1 MVQKEGNPATTDRH
15 LIIIVVLAI
24 LFLGSLTS
32 SLLFI
37 FSGGEGE
44 MKEVQKASLPAKQ
57 DEELLTG
64 LQEEKQRW
72 EAEKVALEKEKQALQ
87 EKKASLEKQLIG
99 EIEARP
105 VFNVDK
111 DSPFDHVKDSQV
123 RVLPRKVEIDLE
135 GVSWWTIQDTNSMD
149 PLLDIGSVA
158 LSVEPESEESVH
170 VGDVALY
177 DSLLAKTVIIH
188 RVIKIGADP
197 QGWYSHFKGDN
208 LEEPDPENVRLPQI
222 KGVVVG
228 IIY

>member
-15 LIIIVVLAI
+15 LIIIIVLAI
-24 LFLGSLTS
+24 LFLGSFLS
-32 SLLFI
+32 SLLLI
-37 FSGGEGE
+37 FSSGERE
-44 MKEVQKASLPAKQ
+44 IKEVQKASLPAKQ
-57 DEELLTG
+57 DEELLTS
-64 LQEEKQRW
+64 LPEEKQRW
-72 EAEKVALEKEKQALQ
+72 EAEKAALEKEKQALQ
-87 EKKASLEKQLIG
+87 EKKQALEKQLIG

-158 LSVEPESEESVH
+158 LSVKPDLEGALH

-177 DSLLAKTVIIH
+177 DSFLAKTIIIH
-188 RVIKIGADP
+188 RLIKIGADQ
-197 QGWYSHFKGDN
+197 QGWYSNFKGDN
-208 LEEPDPENVRLPQI
+208 LEEPDPENVRFPQI